1 MAAFQHHTGVVDAD
15 LGEMGRPGFERGT
28 IGHGER
34 QMIEAVAGLS
44 GRGASWRRRLG
55 QHHDELPATVLQR
68 DAT

>member
-1 MAAFQHHTGVVDAD
+1 
-15 LGEMGRPGFERGT
+15 
-28 IGHGER
+28 
-34 QMIEAVAGLS
+34 MIEAVAGLS